1 MNVHKLLQLGGVL
14 AAVVL
19 IVFGI
24 VAIILGINGGNTV
37 NTDLQQQK
45 ITGTPDMTPKAIT
58 AEAKA
63 AGLDISKTPIPSC
76 SVANQKIDSGSRARC
91 FAQYMNVHALEATGG
106 LVYAEMPHYATADGK
121 GTNDPTKA
129 EKGPDGQPV
138 NNPARDVWIDQ
149 IALSTA
155 LNASYMASNLALF
168 GIVVGV
174 ALLLAGIGF
183 GVLALAGGLRG
194 APTKEKPSPTPG
206 EGTAPAPA

>member
-1 MNVHKLLQLGGVL
+1 MDFRKLLQWGGVV

-19 IVFGI
+19 VVFGI

-37 NTDLQQQK
+37 NTDLGQQK
-45 ITGTPDMTPKAIT
+45 ITGTPDMTPTAIT

-76 SVANQKIDSGSRARC
+76 SVANQAVDTGSKARC

-106 LVYAEMPHYATADGK
+106 LVYAEMPRYATANGK
-121 GTNDPTKA
+121 GTNIPA
-129 EKGPDGQPV
+129 QAQKGPNGKPLD
-138 NNPARDVWIDQ
+138 NPARDVWIQQ
-149 IALSTA
+149 IALGTA

-168 GIVVGV
+168 GIVVGI

-194 APTKEKPSPTPG
+194 TPSGGKQSPG
-206 EGTAPAPA
+206 AGGATA

>member
-1 MNVHKLLQLGGVL
+1 MDLRKVLQWGGVL

-19 IVFGI
+19 VVFGI

-37 NTDLQQQK
+37 NTDLSQQK
-45 ITGTPDMTPKAIT
+45 ITGTPDMTPTAIT

-76 SVANQKIDSGSRARC
+76 SVANQAVDNGSKARC

-106 LVYAEMPHYATADGK
+106 LVYAEMPRYATADGN
-121 GTNDPTKA
+121 GTNVA
-129 EKGPDGQPV
+129 AQAQKGPNGKPLD
-138 NNPARDVWIDQ
+138 NPARDIWIQQ
-149 IALSTA
+149 IALGTA

-168 GIVVGV
+168 GIVVGI
-174 ALLLAGIGF
+174 ALLLSGIGF

-194 APTKEKPSPTPG
+194 TPPGDKQGPPSSG
-206 EGTAPAPA
+206 GTAPATG